1 MGAPPIRNGV
11 AIGHF
16 DMTLPRS
23 SQGSE
28 RLGQNGERQVGRGE
42 FRVPWWDGENL
53 GAVEMFHTTSFRP
66 HPPCHH
72 PFETSRI
79 HGGSHCSLKGK
90 QVPSD
95 HSALV

>member
-28 RLGQNGERQVGRGE
+28 RPGQNGERQVGRGE
-42 FRVPWWDGENL
+42 FRVPWRDGETL
-53 GAVEMFHTTSFRP
+53 GDCGDVPHHIIQTT
-66 HPPCHH
+66 
-72 PFETSRI
+72 
-79 HGGSHCSLKGK
+79 CSLSSS
-90 QVPSD
+90 V
-95 HSALV
+95 